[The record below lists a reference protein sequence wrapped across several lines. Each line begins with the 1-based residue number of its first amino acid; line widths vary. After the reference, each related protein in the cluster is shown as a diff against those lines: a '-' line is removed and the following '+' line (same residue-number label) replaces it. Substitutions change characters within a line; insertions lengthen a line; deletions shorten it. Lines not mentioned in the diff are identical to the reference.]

1 MTLVSEVA
9 PPAGMIPDG
18 ELWADPFTMQ
28 VALRTLQI
36 VGDHTNGVYTYQIR
50 EVARGLMLVN
60 NNPVAQRLG
69 RMIDT
74 LVDTA
79 VTAQKTESG
88 EPLNWE
94 KVRL

>member
-1 MTLVSEVA
+1 LIA
-9 PPAGMIPDG
+9 DG
-18 ELWADPFTMQ
+18 ELWADPFTVQ
-28 VALRTLQI
+28 IALRCLQV
-36 VGDHTNGVYTYQIR
+36 VGDHTNGVYSFQIR

-79 VTAQKTESG
+79 VTANKTESG
-88 EPLNWE
+88 EPLDWE

>member
-1 MTLVSEVA
+1 
-9 PPAGMIPDG
+9 MIPDG

-36 VGDHTNGVYTYQIR
+36 VGDHTNGVYSYQIK

-60 NNPVAQRLG
+60 NNPVAQSLG

-79 VTAQKTESG
+79 VTANRTAPG
-88 EPLNWE
+88 DPLDWE
-94 KVRL
+94 QVRL

>member
-1 MTLVSEVA
+1 
-9 PPAGMIPDG
+9 MIANG
-18 ELWADPFTMQ
+18 ELWGDPFTMQ

-36 VGDHTNGVYTYQIR
+36 VGDHTNGAYTHEIR

-69 RMIDT
+69 LMIDT
-74 LVDTA
+74 LVNTA
-79 VTAQKTESG
+79 VTANQTESG
-88 EPLNWE
+88 EPLDWE

>member
-1 MTLVSEVA
+1 
-9 PPAGMIPDG
+9 MIPDG

-36 VGDHTNGVYTYQIR
+36 VGDHTNGVYSYQIK

-79 VTAQKTESG
+79 VIANRTESG
-88 EPLNWE
+88 EPLDWE
-94 KVRL
+94 QVRL

>member
-1 MTLVSEVA
+1 ML
-9 PPAGMIPDG
+9 PDG
-18 ELWADPFTMQ
+18 ELWGDPFTMQ

-36 VGDHTNGVYTYQIR
+36 VGDHTNGVYSHEIR

-79 VTAQKTESG
+79 LTAQKTESG
-88 EPLNWE
+88 ERLDWE
-94 KVRL
+94 KVKL

>member
-1 MTLVSEVA
+1 LIA
-9 PPAGMIPDG
+9 DG
-18 ELWADPFTMQ
+18 ELWGDPFTMQ

-36 VGDHTNGVYTYQIR
+36 VGDHTNGAYTYEIR

-60 NNPVAQRLG
+60 NNLIAQRLG

-79 VTAQKTESG
+79 VTAQRTESG
-88 EPLNWE
+88 EPLDWE
-94 KVRL
+94 RIKL